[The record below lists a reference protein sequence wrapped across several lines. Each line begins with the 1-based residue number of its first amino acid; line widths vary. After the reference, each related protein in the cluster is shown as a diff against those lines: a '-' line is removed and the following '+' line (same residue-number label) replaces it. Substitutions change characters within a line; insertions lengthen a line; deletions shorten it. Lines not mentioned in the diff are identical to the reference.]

1 MTDVFDRAQDLDATM
16 RDAAIAE
23 QRARMGHGPA
33 LLRCEDCGEEI
44 PEARRA
50 AVAGCRTCI
59 DCQGLRERAA
69 GGLKRLTE

>member
-1 MTDVFDRAQDLDATM
+1 
-16 RDAAIAE
+16 
-23 QRARMGHGPA
+23 MGHGPA
-33 LLRCEDCGEEI
+33 LLQCEDCGEEI